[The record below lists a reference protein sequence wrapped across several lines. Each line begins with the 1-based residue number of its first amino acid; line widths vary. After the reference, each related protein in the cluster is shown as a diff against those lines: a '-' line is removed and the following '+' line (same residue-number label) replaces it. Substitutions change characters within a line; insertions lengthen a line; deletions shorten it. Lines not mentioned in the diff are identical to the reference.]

1 MEGRATL
8 TIEKSRTPMSWV
20 VASSARIAA
29 RRRCMAGLP
38 HAACITE
45 AWPRRFEPPRDD
57 ALRVNADGRL
67 RFREGLRGA
76 ADLDATR
83 PPWGQHVIDDDGG
96 AAAAGDVPVF
106 LGRCEVVPADVDRVE
121 VRVVCP
127 ADWH

>member
-8 TIEKSRTPMSWV
+8 TIEKSRTPISWV

-38 HAACITE
+38 HAACTAQ
-45 AWPRRFEPPRDD
+45 AWLRRFQPPGDD

-67 RFREGLRGA
+67 RFREGLRA
-76 ADLDATR
+76 AATVDATR
-83 PPWGQHVIDDDGG
+83 PPWGQHVIDDDRG

-106 LGRCEVVPADVDRVE
+106 L
-121 VRVVCP
+121 
-127 ADWH
+127 